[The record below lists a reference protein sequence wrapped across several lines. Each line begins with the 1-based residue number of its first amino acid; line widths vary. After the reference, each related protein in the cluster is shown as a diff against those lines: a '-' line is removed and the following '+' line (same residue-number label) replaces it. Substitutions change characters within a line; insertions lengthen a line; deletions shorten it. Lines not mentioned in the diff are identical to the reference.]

1 MIPRVNA
8 GSGRR
13 RTGCLSVGDIS
24 MFERGSTRVCQAC
37 SRIAGAESE
46 AEIAED
52 TEPARASRFVQA
64 RQTQA
69 AVGCVK
75 PDRRART
82 GK

>member
-1 MIPRVNA
+1 VSAKPA
-8 GSGRR
+8 PASPP
-13 RTGCLSVGDIS
+13 
-24 MFERGSTRVCQAC
+24 
-37 SRIAGAESE
+37 AEPE

-75 PDRRART
+75 PNRRARKDICCT
-82 GK
+82 AYFERGK